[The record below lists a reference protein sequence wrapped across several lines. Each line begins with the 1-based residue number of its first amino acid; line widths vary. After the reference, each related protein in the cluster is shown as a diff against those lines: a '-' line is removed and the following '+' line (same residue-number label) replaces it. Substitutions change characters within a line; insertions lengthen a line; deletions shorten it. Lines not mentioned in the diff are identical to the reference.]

1 MKMNKYMIIAI
12 VIGYLLLTQDFET
25 LNFRVIVRGIPKTYL
40 CALGGFV
47 AGYFFRSMKGKG

>member
-1 MKMNKYMIIAI
+1 MNKYMIIAI

-40 CALGGFV
+40 FGIAGFA